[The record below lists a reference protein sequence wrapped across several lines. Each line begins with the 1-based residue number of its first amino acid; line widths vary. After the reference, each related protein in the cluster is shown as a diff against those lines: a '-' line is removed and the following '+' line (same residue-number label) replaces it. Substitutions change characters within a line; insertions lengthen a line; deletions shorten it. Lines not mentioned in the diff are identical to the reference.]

1 MTTEASNHL
10 NTQQPNPEI
19 APTSI
24 PNNAPPQDT
33 HEEVEE
39 EEEEEDPLVIAQRR
53 RELEEEQA
61 LQLAEASN
69 IQSYDDPAMKAF
81 YSDIKEVDRENEVN
95 RILGAFKLN
104 PFEALDLGF
113 DASIDDIK
121 RAYRKVSL
129 AVHPDK
135 CPHPQARDAFETIGA
150 AQKLLLDDEQ
160 RDRLL
165 FVLNTAREEIRE
177 AWRKASKNDAAVRI
191 AASLSDQGIKGVQ
204 AAYEKSDDF
213 HEKWKIKSRDM
224 LARTEWRKRRLTQRI
239 TEGAE
244 RAKEEHKVE
253 KEKAK
258 AKAELEEDWE
268 KSRENRV
275 GSWRDFVNNNNNI
288 KKKKKKTIGGIKP
301 PKVK

>member
-10 NTQQPNPEI
+10 DARQPNPEI
-19 APTSI
+19 APMNI
-24 PNNAPPQDT
+24 QNPPTQDT
-33 HEEVEE
+33 NEEEK

-81 YSDIKEVDRENEVN
+81 YSDMKEVDRENEVN

-104 PFEALDLGF
+104 PFEALALRF

-129 AVHPDK
+129 TVHPDK

-150 AQKLLLDDEQ
+150 AHKLLLDDEQ
-160 RDRLL
+160 RDKLL
-165 FVLNTAREEIRE
+165 FVLNIAREEIRE
-177 AWRKASKNDAAVRI
+177 AWKKASKNDAAVRI
-191 AASLSDQGIKGVQ
+191 AASLDEQGIEGVQ
-204 AAYEKSDDF
+204 SSYEKSDDF
-213 HEKWKIKSRDM
+213 HEKWKLKSRDM
-224 LARTEWRKRRLTQRI
+224 LARTEWRKRRLTKRI

-244 RAKEEHKVE
+244 RAKEDHKIE
-253 KEKAK
+253 KERAK
-258 AKAELEEDWE
+258 AKAELEKEWE
-268 KSRENRV
+268 KSRDNRV
-275 GSWRDFVNNNNNI
+275 GSWRDFMNNNTT
-288 KKKKKKTIGGIKP
+288 KKKKKTIGGIKP